1 MNSEPWLRELRT
13 GLGITTEAMAE
24 KLNTNRSGVLRYERN
39 EVSKKITLQSMQ
51 AWADATDCEF
61 VYGFVPKDQPTF
73 SHLVV
78 TRCLPF
84 LDDEW
89 MQKLNLPTE
98 RKARTM
104 HARLM
109 SFLGHKNGWSKIWGH
124 KKILN
129 SSNFSWFKSKK
140 HLYY

>member
-1 MNSEPWLRELRT
+1 
-13 GLGITTEAMAE
+13 MAE

-39 EVSKKITLQSMQ
+39 EVSKKITLQSLQ
-51 AWADATDCEF
+51 AWAKATDCEF
-61 VYGFVPKDQPTF
+61 VYGFLPKEHPTF
-73 SHLVV
+73 SHLIVS
-78 TRCLPF
+78 RCLPF
-84 LDDEW
+84 LNDDW
-89 MQKLNLPTE
+89 LQNLPTE

-124 KKILN
+124 TNILKK
-129 SSNFSWFKSKK
+129 SNYSWFNSKK